1 MSEKITVTFS
11 DGKRRVLK
19 SPDEMENIDAR
30 RTALFVFNNFQVYRG
45 TTDGEVDEDGDFCL
59 KTDRSTIPGTLGIG
73 LPFARLIGWAV
84 DITVKRIKGRHG
96 AKMVRVEIKASTR
109 EDLEA
114 KRKAFNAM
122 IEAQG
127 YGPDANK

>member
-19 SPDEMENIDAR
+19 SPDEMGNIDAR

-73 LPFARLIGWAV
+73 LPFARLISGLMR
-84 DITVKRIKGRHG
+84 TP
-96 AKMVRVEIKASTR
+96 R
-109 EDLEA
+109 EQRNETGC
-114 KRKAFNAM
+114 K
-122 IEAQG
+122 
-127 YGPDANK
+127 

>member
-45 TTDGEVDEDGDFCL
+45 TTDGEVDEDGDFFL
-59 KTDRSTIPGTLGIG
+59 KTDRSTIPGTLG
-73 LPFARLIGWAV
+73 LPFARLIGWAYENP
-84 DITVKRIKGRHG
+84 KR
-96 AKMVRVEIKASTR
+96 AKK
-109 EDLEA
+109 
-114 KRKAFNAM
+114 
-122 IEAQG
+122 
-127 YGPDANK
+127 

>member
-1 MSEKITVTFS
+1 MREKITVTFS

-73 LPFARLIGWAV
+73 LPFARLIGWAYENP
-84 DITVKRIKGRHG
+84 KR
-96 AKMVRVEIKASTR
+96 AKK
-109 EDLEA
+109 
-114 KRKAFNAM
+114 
-122 IEAQG
+122 
-127 YGPDANK
+127 